1 MLSSGRLTFSR
12 GVFSPLLFL
21 SSKISALILNFQFAF
36 NPFFFFFVFFTSE
49 ARLIKIVIRVPAR
62 RVSGAYREVRARVL
76 MGMLDL
82 EELLPFNYLCS
93 FISLAVEGT
102 LCLLTHSLGIV

>member
-1 MLSSGRLTFSR
+1 MFSSGKLPLSR
-12 GVFSPLLFL
+12 GVFLPLLFLSSL
-21 SSKISALILNFQFAF
+21 SSKISALILNFHFAY
-36 NPFFFFFVFFTSE
+36 NPFSFFFTSE

-62 RVSGAYREVRARVL
+62 RVSGACREVRARVL

-82 EELLPFNYLCS
+82 EGLLPFNYLCS

>member
-1 MLSSGRLTFSR
+1 MLSSGRLPFSR
-12 GVFSPLLFL
+12 GVFSPLPFL
-21 SSKISALILNFQFAF
+21 SSKISALILNFHFAF
-36 NPFFFFFVFFTSE
+36 NPFFFFFFTSE